1 MISKFLVGQEVS
13 GYTAK
18 DHVFEG
24 FVFKNKEGRKVV
36 RNDEG
41 KWLYLSELKKIKQ
54 VGRRL
59 NEEYEEAITNVTGK
73 LSADKIADK
82 ESEFEN
88 IAKDVAT
95 AAGVSESDS
104 NREDAEKFAHEQLV
118 GLKAEKDASVAG
130 NEAAMEKAKEDLKD
144 MEKDPEEQAE
154 DALKESMSVKIVFD
168 DELAAQKFKAAM
180 KRHFNYPETHSKYQ
194 VVHGRD
200 ENGRTVFVEGTLK
213 QRYDTAMD
221 KWNAATEARRNV
233 HGFEDAFWY
242 DTSKYN
248 GKTYNKESAK
258 ANLEK
263 FKAALT
269 KWMNENYP
277 GDFEIEARSDSTT
290 IKTPDGKLHWDKVD
304 QDAWNEL
311 AGIATAAE
319 EESKKHF
326 SDFGDLLEKY
336 AHSLIG
342 KYVYEDIDAVKG
354 LFGKGYLSC
363 VYGIDGDWDRT
374 RHSMEKDEHGFPKFT
389 GYSLNDIKDM
399 KFKIIGVKPN
409 SSNDAT
415 IKDSVGPIQ
424 NYDCGFKLIL
434 EDPEG
439 RTTYPSGYDGRE
451 VPILLS
457 TRFVDWKR
465 SGLTPPQEALE
476 ENLKESKQ
484 QYDTNKKLFED
495 YKKRKAMR
503 EAYNETEDFDYAD
516 TGLGFGDEFFDDDGE
531 EFNEVPEAMK
541 FADDG
546 MFDDDYEDDDLPENT
561 EDDMFADYDDTV
573 GDEFEAELDSYE
585 DAGGDYTDEYFLEAL
600 AKKFGGDAE
609 LALKESKGDKM
620 DAVLHLA
627 NQVRKLREGNLKE
640 ASAKATCSQIG
651 KRLDVAMKNPAANL
665 GDFCRFIVN
674 VGRTANSE
682 QGIVIDDS
690 AIGKVGQRLQTGEE
704 VARFILTS
712 CSYTS
717 NPGAAANFCKKY
729 AKQIGTNILKGVQAG
744 NTNTALGQFD
754 YASYLAQANF

>member
-118 GLKAEKDASVAG
+118 GLKAEKDASIAG

-180 KRHFNYPETHSKYQ
+180 KRHFNYPKTTSKYQ
-194 VVHGRD
+194 VVHGSD

-213 QRYDTAMD
+213 QRYDKAMD
-221 KWNAATEARRNV
+221 QWHKANDAERNV
-233 HGFEDAFWY
+233 HGFEKATWY
-242 DTSKYN
+242 STDGYT
-248 GKTYNKESAK
+248 GKTYNTDAAK

-263 FKAALT
+263 FKAALNA
-269 KWMNENYP
+269 WMNENYP
-277 GDFEIEARSDSTT
+277 GDFEIEAWSDETR
-290 IKTPDGKLHWDKVD
+290 IKTPDGRLHWDKVD
-304 QDAWNEL
+304 QEAWDEL
-311 AGIATAAE
+311 SQIADSARK
-319 EESKKHF
+319 ESEKQF
-326 SDFGDLLEKY
+326 SDFGDILEKY

-342 KYVYEDIDAVKG
+342 KYVYEDIPAVKG
-354 LFGKGYLSC
+354 MFGKGYLSC
-363 VYGIDGDWDRT
+363 IYGLERDGEHT
-374 RHSMEKDEHGFPKFT
+374 RHSQITKENGFPEFT
-389 GYSLNDIKDM
+389 GYTLDDIKDW
-399 KFKIIGVKPN
+399 KFKIIGVEPN
-409 SSNDAT
+409 SSNDET
-415 IKDSVGPIQ
+415 IKDSVGAYQ
-424 NYDCGFKLIL
+424 DYDCGFKLLL

-439 RTTYPSGYDGRE
+439 RTTYPARYDGRE
-451 VPILLS
+451 VPIKLS
-457 TRFVDWKR
+457 TKFVDWKR
-465 SGLTPPQEALE
+465 SGLTPPTEAVE

-541 FADDG
+541 FADDD
-546 MFDDDYEDDDLPENT
+546 MFDDNYEDDDLPENT

-585 DAGGDYTDEYFLEAL
+585 DAGGDYSDEYFLEAL
-600 AKKFGGDAE
+600 ANKFGGDAQ

-627 NQVRKLREGNLKE
+627 NQVRKLRE
-640 ASAKATCSQIG
+640 AQAKSVCSQIG
-651 KRLDVAMKNPAANL
+651 KRLDIAMKNPANL
-665 GDFCRFIVN
+665 NDFCQFLVN

-682 QGIVIDDS
+682 QGIIVDDS
-690 AIGKVGQRLQTGEE
+690 AIGTVGQHLETGEQ

-712 CSYTS
+712 CSYTT
-717 NPGAAANFCKKY
+717 NPGAAAAFCRKY
-729 AKQIGTNILKGVQAG
+729 AKQIGSNILKGIQAG
-744 NTNTALGQFD
+744 NANAALGQFD
-754 YASYLAQANF
+754 YASYIAKANF